1 MMRLK
6 EFEPGATMDR
16 CLDHRRQSFGPPSS
30 RQIFSKVSNIDQR
43 AALPSRHVLVITDPA
58 VGTHR

>member
-16 CLDHRRQSFGPPSS
+16 SLIIAVNRLARRHPVKL
-30 RQIFSKVSNIDQR
+30 FSKVSNIDQR
-43 AALPSRHVLVITDPA
+43 AALTGRHVLVITDPT